1 MSLVPLGSLS
11 MAQALPGAQV
21 AAAAGI
27 AGINGALPDILA
39 RIAALQAFSPAP
51 ISFAFNI
58 IEATKIVASLN
69 LAIAAGITP
78 PNIAAQIAQILAL
91 LAALEATVA
100 AVNANLSIAT
110 DFVSGLA
117 AAGIDAYA
125 WDGSRNALGAA
136 LTSALGPS
144 GTHANALV
152 LVTTN
157 GATWGAMQAVFK
169 TTP

>member
-1 MSLVPLGSLS
+1 MSLVPLGSVSL
-11 MAQALPGAQV
+11 AQALPGAQV

-39 RIAALQAFSPAP
+39 RIAALLAFAPAP
-51 ISFAFNI
+51 ISFSFNLV
-58 IEATKIVASLN
+58 EAAKIVASLN

-78 PNIAAQIAQILAL
+78 PNIAAQVAQIAAL
-91 LAALEATVA
+91 VAALEVTVS
-100 AVNANLSIAT
+100 AVNANLSIVT
-110 DFVSGLA
+110 GFLGGLA

-125 WDGSRNALGAA
+125 WDGPRNGLGPA

-144 GTHANALV
+144 ATHANALV

-157 GATWGAMQAVFK
+157 GATWSAMQAVFK